1 MRSTGYH
8 CSKLMSVR
16 EEAAWAMRAI
26 CPIARTLIPEQVHIF
41 RCVVSETRL
50 LLVSCESSVEPRPE
64 ASDVADGIFLV
75 FLKRTV
81 NEDLMADM

>member
-1 MRSTGYH
+1 M
-8 CSKLMSVR
+8 
-16 EEAAWAMRAI
+16 
-26 CPIARTLIPEQVHIF
+26 
-41 RCVVSETRL
+41 
-50 LLVSCESSVEPRPE
+50 SCESSVEPRPE